1 MWKKSNW
8 YFWHFGSRATSSQPR
23 TPRMGSKSW
32 IYFRIVSK
40 SLVFDWSANANRS
53 DWLNAY
59 WNVKKPSLDSLLVL
73 VMFGVSPTCVTKM
86 VVVPFLFLIY
96 WCAFLVEFQEL
107 NFRFCPNLTPDK
119 VDPKLTWP
127 MIPFS
132 KKCILTGS
140 IMKLNLEQPQLLIW
154 FSIQVNLSLET
165 KPPIKGDSQ

>member
-107 NFRFCPNLTPDK
+107 NFYWSPSNSNPLYCIGYTSNLTRTYHEPWRLRCK
-119 VDPKLTWP
+119 SNR
-127 MIPFS
+127 I
-132 KKCILTGS
+132 
-140 IMKLNLEQPQLLIW
+140 
-154 FSIQVNLSLET
+154 
-165 KPPIKGDSQ
+165 

>member
-96 WCAFLVEFQEL
+96 WCAFLVEFQES
-107 NFRFCPNLTPDK
+107 NFNWIPS
-119 VDPKLTWP
+119 KLEAL
-127 MIPFS
+127 
-132 KKCILTGS
+132 ILIRYTS
-140 IMKLNLEQPQLLIW
+140 NFIRTYHEPWRLRCKSNRI
-154 FSIQVNLSLET
+154 
-165 KPPIKGDSQ
+165 